1 MKRLVMC
8 CDGTWNTPD
17 QSTAGQARPTNV
29 TKIALALSGEDGD
42 GVEQRVFYQRGVGT
56 ERWERL
62 RGGALGFGL
71 SRDVRDTYRFVVES
85 FEPGDELFFFG
96 FSRGA
101 FTARSTV
108 GLIRNAG
115 VLRPEHA
122 GRVDEAYALYRDR
135 DDRKHP
141 RGDEATLFR
150 HSYSHEPPIRFV
162 GVFDTVGALGIPL
175 SGPLATLVNRAWGFH
190 NTDLSSRVQAA
201 FQALSID
208 EQRPP
213 FKPAVWKPSAP
224 AQGQRIEQVWFA
236 GVHCD
241 VGGGYVAAESGLPD
255 IALLWMA
262 DRAHACG
269 LAFRPDLLV
278 RPSQV
283 VPDIGQKGWDG
294 AVRPKACGN
303 LHDSKAGL
311 FRWLPSHHRPIGTT
325 DSAHE
330 FAASTVVDRQAGDLH
345 YAPQELERYLASGKH
360 QVMDLDAILKPL
372 QPDPPP

>member
-29 TKIALALSGEDGD
+29 TKIALALSGEDGH

-255 IALLWMA
+255 IALLWMV
-262 DRAHACG
+262 DRAHSCG
-269 LAFRPDLLV
+269 LAFQPDLLV
-278 RPSQV
+278 RPGEV
-283 VPDIGQKGWDG
+283 VPDDDQKGWDG
-294 AVRPKACGN
+294 AVHPDAGAM

-311 FRWLPSHHRPIGTT
+311 FKWSPSHDRPIGTT

-330 FAASTVVDRQAGDLH
+330 FAASTVADRQAGDPQ
-345 YAPQELERYLASGKH
+345 YAPRELESYLTSGRN
-360 QVMDLDAILKPL
+360 QVMDLDAILKHV

>member
-29 TKIALALSGEDGD
+29 TKIALALSGEDGH

-278 RPSQV
+278 RPSRV
-283 VPDIGQKGWDG
+283 VPNIGQKGWDG
-294 AVRPKACGN
+294 AVRPEACGN